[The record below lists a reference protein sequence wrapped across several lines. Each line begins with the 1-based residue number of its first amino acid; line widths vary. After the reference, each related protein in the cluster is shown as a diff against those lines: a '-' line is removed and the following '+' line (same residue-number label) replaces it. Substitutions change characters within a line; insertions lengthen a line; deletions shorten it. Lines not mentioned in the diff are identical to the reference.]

1 MSKKSFFIYLVLF
14 VSTFFVADRVANI
27 FLEEGL
33 NQYYGIGVPNEI
45 ALVGHSHLMLG
56 IDKLQL
62 EEALSNKVSKYTR
75 EGVNVSD
82 RMIMINQLIDKNPN
96 LKTIIYGVDAWTF
109 TGEGLSKNS
118 YKLFYPFLDDKNIE
132 KYVYENSDCLD
143 FISKKYIKSSR
154 YNEQLLSGAMRGYLK
169 KWDNL
174 KYGIVD
180 TLKLLKKIEK
190 GTYRKINN
198 NENNI
203 KLFKE
208 TLELLKQKDIKVILL
223 YVPTID
229 KLEKIQQEKF
239 DKTIKIFRD
248 QVSDKVEFV
257 NLQEPW
263 SNRHELFYDPI
274 HLNPKGQ
281 KQITAE
287 LIKYIKP
294 NN

>member
-14 VSTFFVADRVANI
+14 VSTFFVADRVANV

-33 NQYYGIGVPNEI
+33 NQYYGIGDATEV

-62 EEALSNKVSKYTR
+62 EEALSNAVSKYTR
-75 EGVNVSD
+75 EGVNVND
-82 RMIMINQLIDKNPN
+82 RMIMINQLTDKNPN

-132 KYVYENSDCLD
+132 KYVYENSDRLD

-180 TLKLLKKIEK
+180 TLKLLKTIEK

-263 SNRHELFYDPI
+263 SNRYDLFYDPI

-287 LIKYIKP
+287 LIKYLKP